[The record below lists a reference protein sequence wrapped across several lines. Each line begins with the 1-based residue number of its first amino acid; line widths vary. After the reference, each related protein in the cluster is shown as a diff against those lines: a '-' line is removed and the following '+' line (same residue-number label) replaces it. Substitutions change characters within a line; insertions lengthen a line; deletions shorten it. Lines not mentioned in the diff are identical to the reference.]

1 VFLNNPIAFL
11 KRNSAQLRILHEV
24 RIRLGELWGC
34 NAPIT
39 QKNEN
44 MTPAGKAR
52 VSAIG
57 PTVVPL
63 LAVAIFINYV
73 DRGNLA
79 TAAPLIKD
87 ELRLSST
94 QIGLLIS
101 AFFWSYVPAQLL
113 AGWLAERIN
122 PYRTL
127 AIGLGLWSIATAA
140 SGVTSGFNTLI
151 ALRILLGLGESAA
164 FPCSSK
170 ILAHHLA
177 LDRLGG
183 ANGLIAT
190 GQALGPAFGTFVG
203 GMLIAQIGWRSVFIL
218 LGFVSLMWLAPWYA
232 STHRAS
238 ADSDRQ
244 PEDFAP
250 SFASIV
256 RRSEMW
262 GAGLGQFCQSYAF
275 YFVISWLPLYLVKSR
290 GLSVG
295 QMAEIGGLIYLVYAA
310 SSYSAGRLADRW
322 IRAGASVNRVRK
334 AVIISGHV
342 ITAASLIA
350 AAVGD
355 LRVSV
360 FSLLFAGFA
369 FGLST
374 PSLFSIGQTLAGPR
388 AAGKWIGIQNCIGNC
403 AGIIAPI
410 VTGFVID
417 LTGQYYWA
425 FIIAATMAMLG
436 ILGWGLIIHKVAP
449 LNWRQ

>member
-1 VFLNNPIAFL
+1 MTLEAQ
-11 KRNSAQLRILHEV
+11 ATQLRE
-24 RIRLGELWGC
+24 G
-34 NAPIT
+34 
-39 QKNEN
+39 
-44 MTPAGKAR
+44 
-52 VSAIG
+52 AIG

-63 LAVAIFINYV
+63 LAVAVFINYV

-87 ELRLSST
+87 QLQLSST
-94 QIGLLIS
+94 QIGLLLS
-101 AFFWSYVPAQLL
+101 AFYWSYVPAQIL
-113 AGWLAERIN
+113 AGWIAERIN

-127 AIGLGLWSIATAA
+127 AFGLGLWSIATAA
-140 SGVTSGFNTLI
+140 SGMTSGFYTLI
-151 ALRILLGLGESAA
+151 ALRVLLGLGESAA
-164 FPCSSK
+164 YPCSSK
-170 ILAHHLA
+170 LLAHHVT

-183 ANGLIAT
+183 ANGLIAA

-203 GMLIAQIGWRSVFIL
+203 GMLITQIGWRSVFVLFGLISL
-218 LGFVSLMWLAPWYA
+218 LWLLPWYR

-238 ADSDRQ
+238 AHADRQ
-244 PEDFAP
+244 PGDSAP

-256 RRSEMW
+256 RRSEIW
-262 GAGLGQFCQSYAF
+262 GASLGQFCQSYAF

-290 GLSVG
+290 GLSVE

-310 SSYSAGRLADRW
+310 SSYSVGRLSDRW
-322 IRAGASVNRVRK
+322 IRAGGSVNRVRK
-334 AVIISGHV
+334 TVMITGHV
-342 ITAASLIA
+342 IIAASLIA

-360 FSLLFAGFA
+360 FSLLCAGFA

-374 PSLFSIGQTLAGPR
+374 PSIFAIGQTLAGPR

-410 VTGFVID
+410 VTGFVVD

-425 FIIAATMAMLG
+425 FIIAAASATTG
-436 ILGWGLIIHKVAP
+436 IIGWGLMIRKVAP
-449 LNWRQ
+449 LDWETVTGACDAMARISARV